1 MKIRFALAL
10 VAGLAGSAVAQDIPA
25 LRFIG
30 QQQIATGTAFSDG
43 TIIGGLSGIDF
54 DPSSGTYY
62 AIADDRSQINP
73 ARFYNLSLAFDQ
85 NSFSGVTFNS
95 RTTLLNTDG
104 SAYGNGRI
112 DPEAIR
118 LDRATG
124 RFFYVSEGERSGTNL
139 QSPFV
144 REMNADGSFVRD
156 LNVDGS
162 RYNPTSSGLTGLRQN
177 LAFESLSLS
186 TDGNTVYTATE
197 NALFQDGTAATV
209 NSGTRC
215 RVASFNK
222 ATGNAGAEYVYL
234 TEPVA
239 AQTIPAG
246 AFATNGLVEIL
257 AISDT
262 TFLTVERSF
271 STGVGNSIKIF
282 KASIAGASDV
292 SGVAALTGSETAMTK
307 ELLFDLD
314 TLGIYLDNIE
324 GITLGPVLPN
334 GSRSVVVVSDNNFS
348 STQVTQFI
356 AFEVVPAPGTM
367 GLLAVAGLVA
377 GRRRR

>member
-54 DPSSGTYY
+54 DPSTGTYY

-209 NSGTRC
+209 NSGTRFSQQSGATPVVTELAQVPISAC
-215 RVASFNK
+215 TRSTSISLRAPRTPAS
-222 ATGNAGAEYVYL
+222 
-234 TEPVA
+234 
-239 AQTIPAG
+239 
-246 AFATNGLVEIL
+246 GLVWSSSNTRRIGRPRTPPASL
-257 AISDT
+257 ASAT
-262 TFLTVERSF
+262 TPWMARSM
-271 STGVGNSIKIF
+271 
-282 KASIAGASDV
+282 AG
-292 SGVAALTGSETAMTK
+292 
-307 ELLFDLD
+307 
-314 TLGIYLDNIE
+314 
-324 GITLGPVLPN
+324 P
-334 GSRSVVVVSDNNFS
+334 
-348 STQVTQFI
+348 
-356 AFEVVPAPGTM
+356 
-367 GLLAVAGLVA
+367 
-377 GRRRR
+377 

>member
-1 MKIRFALAL
+1 MSNGSLL
-10 VAGLAGSAVAQDIPA
+10 LLLAGLLAPLLA
-25 LRFIG
+25 
-30 QQQIATGTAFSDG
+30 
-43 TIIGGLSGIDF
+43 
-54 DPSSGTYY
+54 
-62 AIADDRSQINP
+62 
-73 ARFYNLSLAFDQ
+73 SLFPLLIL
-85 NSFSGVTFNS
+85 GV
-95 RTTLLNTDG
+95 L
-104 SAYGNGRI
+104 
-112 DPEAIR
+112 
-118 LDRATG
+118 
-124 RFFYVSEGERSGTNL
+124 
-139 QSPFV
+139 
-144 REMNADGSFVRD
+144 
-156 LNVDGS
+156 
-162 RYNPTSSGLTGLRQN
+162 
-177 LAFESLSLS
+177 
-186 TDGNTVYTATE
+186 
-197 NALFQDGTAATV
+197 
-209 NSGTRC
+209 GTRC